1 MNRLSSLL
9 QPARRKIGRYGRLIL
24 GRPDPGRE
32 FDDFEKA
39 IHPDTVSLRANILG
53 WAGRAVADVGSYE
66 HSDLYKNAD
75 SVLVRQGYQLTH
87 EIRDQFRDKYSFL
100 ENLRVL
106 IHLPSPSVSPG
117 GYSLFSNLIN
127 SLNYIGVYAK
137 PLNWD
142 EPIEDVL
149 QSFRPTVLLTS
160 DSGAYL
166 SQINW
171 QDVAKYRNTNLLKIG
186 LTASIQEYGNTPLLE
201 RLEWAER
208 QGVDFFYSFRSRAY
222 LETRKEYN
230 PFFLRGYEILSV
242 EFGANPLIYYSV
254 PSIKRDLNFS
264 FLASVNQEKW
274 QRYFSFLKPI
284 FSKHVGFID
293 GPGWSFSQNFEF
305 KPERDRYI
313 YARSKIG
320 LNLHIDNQIDW
331 ACELNERTY
340 MLAAC
345 GVPQL
350 VDKPKLLFDRFSTES
365 LFVADSPK
373 EYEDLF
379 VYMLENP
386 VEAERRAL
394 NAQREVFSSHT
405 TFHRAEALALAL
417 QKQLIF

>member
-1 MNRLSSLL
+1 MNRLSSLV
-9 QPARRKIGRYGRLIL
+9 QPVRQKIGRYGRLIL
-24 GRPDPGRE
+24 GRPDPSRA
-32 FDDFEKA
+32 FNNFEKA
-39 IHPDTVSLRANILG
+39 IHQDTVSCRANILG
-53 WAGRAVADVGSYE
+53 WAEEAVADAERYE
-66 HSDLYKNAD
+66 HRDLYKNAD

-87 EIRDQFRDKYSFL
+87 DVRDKFRDKYLYL

-106 IHLPSPSVSPG
+106 IHLPSPNVSPG
-117 GYSLFSNLIN
+117 GYSLFGNLIN
-127 SLNYIGVYAK
+127 SLNYIGVRAE
-137 PLNWD
+137 PLNWG
-142 EPIEDVL
+142 EPIEDAL
-149 QSFRPTVLLTS
+149 RSFRPTVLLTS
-160 DSGAYL
+160 DSEAYL

-171 QDVAKYRNTNLLKIG
+171 QDVEKYRSTNLLKIG

-201 RLEWAER
+201 RLGWAER

-230 PFFLRGYEILSV
+230 PFFLHGYEILSV

-254 PSIKRDLNFS
+254 PSIERDLDFS
-264 FLASVNQEKW
+264 FLASANEEKW

-284 FSKHVGFID
+284 FSKHVGLID
-293 GPGWSFSQNFEF
+293 GPGWSFSRDFEF

-350 VDKPKLLFDRFSTES
+350 VDKPKLLLDRFSEES
-365 LFVADSPK
+365 FFVAETPK
-373 EYEDLF
+373 EYQDLF
-379 VYMLENP
+379 VYMLENRD
-386 VEAERRAL
+386 EAERRAL

-405 TFHRAEALALAL
+405 TFHRAEALVLAL
-417 QKQLIF
+417 QKQLII